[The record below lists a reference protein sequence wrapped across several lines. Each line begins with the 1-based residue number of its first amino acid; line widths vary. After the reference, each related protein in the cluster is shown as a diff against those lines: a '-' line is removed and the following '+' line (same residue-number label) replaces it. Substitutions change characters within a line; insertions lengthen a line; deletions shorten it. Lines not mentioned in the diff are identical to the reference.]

1 MGPDIGALELIQN
14 RYSSEAGYILLSELN
29 FTVNTYVQ
37 HVLNPRGKPLE
48 IRR

>member
-29 FTVNTYVQ
+29 FTVNTYIKTMCSTTSTPVES
-37 HVLNPRGKPLE
+37 H
-48 IRR
+48 